1 MGFFISF
8 IFGILF
14 GVLILP
20 VIEGLISVINQRM
33 QVSIYKM
40 EVSIAK
46 CKAEIQKL
54 AEEPLEEEEE
64 GSNPIG
70 FQTQAIGYELN
81 QEEEYCDEDEDE

>member
-1 MGFFISF
+1 MGIFISF
-8 IFGILF
+8 VFGILF

-20 VIEGLISVINQRM
+20 VIEGLISVISQRM

-54 AEEPLEEEEE
+54 IQDQSEEEE
-64 GSNPIG
+64 SNPIG
-70 FQTQAIGYELN
+70 FQTQAIGYEL
-81 QEEEYCDEDEDE
+81 QPEEEEEYYDEDE

>member
-1 MGFFISF
+1 MGIFISF

-14 GVLILP
+14 GVLIFP
-20 VIEGLISVINQRM
+20 AIEGLVSVISQRM

-40 EVSIAK
+40 EVSITK

-54 AEEPLEEEEE
+54 AEDLPEEEEE
-64 GSNPIG
+64 DSNPIG

-81 QEEEYCDEDEDE
+81 QEEEEYYDEDE